1 MFLKNKRRN
10 GFFDLSHKKKSQRK
24 PKKEINNKAD
34 LNVEIKSDGTVKIAP
49 NSNNA
54 SPNPTT
60 P

>member
-1 MFLKNKRRN
+1 MNM
-10 GFFDLSHKKKSQRK
+10 SQRK

-54 SPNPTT
+54 SPSPTT